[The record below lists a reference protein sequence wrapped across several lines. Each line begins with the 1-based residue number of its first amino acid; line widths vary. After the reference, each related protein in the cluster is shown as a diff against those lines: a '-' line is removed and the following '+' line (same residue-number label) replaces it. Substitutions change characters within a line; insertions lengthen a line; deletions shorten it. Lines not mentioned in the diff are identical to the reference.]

1 MASTTT
7 EKQPHLLQ
15 EIEPVA
21 QEVLALLAPV
31 CERAVIAGSIR
42 RQKPYCSDIE
52 IVAIPRYEQRSDV
65 EHVGLFD
72 DQPLP
77 PIEVNLLDEL
87 VGGLLLDGVLGKRL
101 DKNGRPSIGPKSKRL
116 SYQDFALDL
125 FIGSAENWGVLL
137 AIRTGPASF
146 AHAFVTNVGHMTRP
160 AYAGAEHK
168 PRPGLLPSGMRVGD
182 GNQLF
187 GPDGRLVA
195 TPTEEA
201 FFEAIALPILEP
213 WRRS

>member
-1 MASTTT
+1 MQTT
-7 EKQPHLLQ
+7 EKRRIPLPEADILA
-15 EIEPVA
+15 A
-21 QEVLALLAPV
+21 QVLEFLRPATDRIA
-31 CERAVIAGSIR
+31 IAGSIR
-42 RQKPYCSDIE
+42 RRRPDVGDIE

-77 PIEVNLLDEL
+77 PIDVNLLDEL

-101 DKNGRPSIGPKSKRL
+101 DKNGRPAIGPKYKRL
-116 SYQDFALDL
+116 TYRDFALDL
-125 FIGSAENWGVLL
+125 FVGTPENWGVLL

-160 AYAGAEHK
+160 AYAGAEHR

-187 GPDGRLVA
+187 GPDGRVIA
-195 TPTEEA
+195 TPEEED
-201 FFEAIALPILEP
+201 FFRAIGQPCLEP
-213 WRRS
+213 WRRA